1 MKTIYQKI
9 QEAVKK
15 NCADVHYEKSYPKD
29 YVKLNHTND
38 ELLEDESID
47 TMTPLV
53 HAMQVILDVIKQ
65 EATTEDDLEV
75 DFYHLPGEEAWGIS
89 IGDGR

>member
-15 NCADVHYEKSYPKD
+15 NCADVHYEESYPKD
-29 YVKLNHTND
+29 YVKLNHTDD

-65 EATTEDDLEV
+65 EATTFLV
-75 DFYHLPGEEAWGIS
+75 RRLGESPLAMVAKS
-89 IGDGR
+89 QSLKNKTQ